1 MKFIEVKT
9 TEDNFEQVVLKRAIL
24 ICWVLLLICFITK
37 LLGCHICDLACNNE
51 KFTDVCSYID
61 KCLLLKIIIG
71 WIFSF
76 VTYTLFYCTICKIKH
91 LNKIDFVIILLS
103 TLAFVV
109 LRLLITSFIF
119 KLVINILQLFII
131 PMFISK
137 SYLCKEWFFRRLIIS
152 NILNF
157 VFQIVSAMTK
167 AVSVNISLSNTL
179 VGVIFGI
186 DVVIMLALYYLY
198 SNKKKGDE
206 KMSWILDWLFG
217 KSDAQLN
224 RMKSTRLKKIEK
236 LQGEINEIDKEL
248 SRKQAEK

>member
-1 MKFIEVKT
+1 
-9 TEDNFEQVVLKRAIL
+9 
-24 ICWVLLLICFITK
+24 
-37 LLGCHICDLACNNE
+37 
-51 KFTDVCSYID
+51 
-61 KCLLLKIIIG
+61 
-71 WIFSF
+71 
-76 VTYTLFYCTICKIKH
+76 
-91 LNKIDFVIILLS
+91 
-103 TLAFVV
+103 
-109 LRLLITSFIF
+109 
-119 KLVINILQLFII
+119 
-131 PMFISK
+131 
-137 SYLCKEWFFRRLIIS
+137 
-152 NILNF
+152 
-157 VFQIVSAMTK
+157 MTK

-198 SNKKKGDE
+198 SNKKKGDD